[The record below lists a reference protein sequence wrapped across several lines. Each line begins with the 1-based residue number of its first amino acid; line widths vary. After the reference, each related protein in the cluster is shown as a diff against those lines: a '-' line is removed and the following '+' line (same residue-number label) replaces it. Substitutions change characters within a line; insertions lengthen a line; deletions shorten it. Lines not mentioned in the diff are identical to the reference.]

1 MNYIFYIDENT
12 IPQLT
17 KEQRDSYRVLRE
29 NQILPLKTLW
39 NFQLWLCM
47 TTYNDIL
54 EILTLLTDAW
64 KNPSILGAMSIDW
77 DDLIDKLG
85 NVIYPRNYTRID
97 EYLATPIN
105 VYDID
110 WNITETRLDTYE
122 NLPIFAGWKA
132 FDYVKLIED
141 LLI

>member
-39 NFQLWLCM
+39 DFQLWLCM

-54 EILTLLTDAW
+54 EILTILTNAW
-64 KNPSILGAMSIDW
+64 KTPSILGAMSIDW
-77 DDLIDKLG
+77 NDLVDNEWNI
-85 NVIYPRNYTRID
+85 IYPRNYARID
-97 EYLATPIN
+97 EFLANPIN
-105 VYDID
+105 IYDMD

-122 NLPIFAGWKA
+122 NLPNFAGWKA
-132 FDYVKLIED
+132 FDYVKPTED

>member
-39 NFQLWLCM
+39 DFQLWLCM

-54 EILTLLTDAW
+54 EILTILTNAW
-64 KNPSILGAMSIDW
+64 KTPSILGAMSIDW
-77 DDLIDKLG
+77 NDLVDNEWNI
-85 NVIYPRNYTRID
+85 IYPRNYARID
-97 EYLATPIN
+97 EFLATPIN

-110 WNITETRLDTYE
+110 WNITETRFDTYE

-132 FDYVKLIED
+132 FDYVKPIED